1 MQYLADTEQPPTLLQ
16 WRGLTLIAASF
27 VLFAVVIAFGEPW
40 GLPLVLRVLFASG
53 AGLGLAAGQLMRTNG
68 RVHHSAPPHAA
79 P

>member
-1 MQYLADTEQPPTLLQ
+1 MQYLPDTERPPTILQ
-16 WRGLTLIAASF
+16 WRGLTVIAASF

-53 AGLGLAAGQLMRTNG
+53 AGLGLAAGQLMRSNG
-68 RVHHSAPPHAA
+68 RARHPAPSHAA